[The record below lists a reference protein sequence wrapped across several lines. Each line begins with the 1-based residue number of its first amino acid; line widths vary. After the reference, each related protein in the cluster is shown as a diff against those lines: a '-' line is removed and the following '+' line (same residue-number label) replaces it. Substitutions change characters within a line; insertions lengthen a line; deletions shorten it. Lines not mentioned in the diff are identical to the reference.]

1 MDLIPNP
8 LSFALVAL
16 SFPVG
21 IAVVFGFLG
30 MMIAFTSPPEVDRG
44 RKSSAVFL
52 AVSFVLLVGIFVGTG
67 VIASSMEQRRTEWL
81 ASQGVTEADLPRLG
95 FPVSAP
101 HEDEIFGTSPALVDG
116 RSTQVRLAWEGGDF
130 VVYEVTGDRLLGK

>member
-8 LSFALVAL
+8 FSFALVSL
-16 SFPVG
+16 SLPVG
-21 IAVVFGFLG
+21 IAVVFGFFG

-67 VIASSMEQRRTEWL
+67 VIASSLEQRRTEWL
-81 ASQGVTEADLPRLG
+81 ASQGVTDVDLPRLG
-95 FPVSAP
+95 FPGFAP
-101 HEDEIFGTSPALVDG
+101 HEDETFGTSPALVDG
-116 RSTQVRLAWEGGDF
+116 RSTQVRLAWEDGDF
-130 VVYEVTGDRLLGK
+130 VVYEVTSERLLGK